1 MASSKNFLL
10 VPARAALLRGPGAAV
25 LLCGRSGKNS
35 LALDFSPPLS
45 ALQAF
50 AIAIAN
56 LDNKLCY
63 AI

>member
-10 VPARAALLRGPGAAV
+10 VPARAALPQGPGAPV
-25 LLCGRSGKNS
+25 LLCGRTGKNS
-35 LALDFSPPLS
+35 FALDFSPPLS

-50 AIAIAN
+50 AVAIAQ